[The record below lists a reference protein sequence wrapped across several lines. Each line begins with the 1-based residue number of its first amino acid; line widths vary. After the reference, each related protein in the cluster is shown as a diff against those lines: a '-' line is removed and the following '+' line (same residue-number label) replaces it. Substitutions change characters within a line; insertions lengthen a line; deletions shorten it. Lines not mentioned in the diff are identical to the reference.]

1 MLCNDM
7 RTVETFK
14 DRLRKAAHYA
24 GVECSQTAIGRS
36 LGTNKQTV
44 DRWFGGSVPR
54 PAMIFH
60 IANTWRVD
68 ARWLTTGEGEMIPGP
83 TEGLSKPE
91 REIIQSYRSAEPDR
105 KTSLRSIVK
114 AFGRVSMVCM
124 AVALSSPDASAF
136 SRHVGTAV
144 YFVKSAFRRL
154 LTRFQQLRA
163 YRIAKA

>member
-68 ARWLTTGEGEMIPGP
+68 ARCIGSRSRRPAT
-83 TEGLSKPE
+83 KE
-91 REIIQSYRSAEPDR
+91 RP
-105 KTSLRSIVK
+105 
-114 AFGRVSMVCM
+114 
-124 AVALSSPDASAF
+124 AVLDVISC
-136 SRHVGTAV
+136 
-144 YFVKSAFRRL
+144 
-154 LTRFQQLRA
+154 
-163 YRIAKA
+163 